1 MCAAINEEYSQRY
14 WNLFDLLQ
22 QAYMDRYLLEEI
34 VNYTEDIK
42 QYEGAYKTKAYSV
55 LGHISALLKKDLCL
69 VIWKV
74 YCDGDNRANTIQALN
89 RYLMPITGKHY
100 KTKISKDI
108 RPLEE
113 TLKTM
118 RRQWLAHNDQQQDD
132 LSIPTTDLY
141 RVLDEICELLNGMM
155 EKSVASNVMVFSDST
170 KNALRNRSTI
180 GLKSMIYRDEK
191 PVVIVPKPQP

>member
-42 QYEGAYKTKAYSV
+42 QYGGTYKTKAYSV

-132 LSIPTTDLY
+132 LSILTTDLY
-141 RVLDEICELLNGMM
+141 RMLDEICELLNGMM
-155 EKSVASNVMVFSDST
+155 EKSVASNVMAFSEST